1 MARARGASLIEL
13 RGLYERR
20 LREFRRVAAA
30 ILDSREAAED
40 VVQEAFVRAVRAR
53 DSFAG
58 DGPLDAWVW
67 RIVLNAARDARAR
80 ASRELDAGAP
90 IAAPTDSTDERREL
104 VRAAVEQLPERQRLI
119 LFLRYYADL
128 DYRSIAETLSIS
140 DGTVAATLNAAHAR
154 LRQLLTEVT
163 L

>member
-1 MARARGASLIEL
+1 L